1 MAVSLLDL
9 PNELIIEVLSQ
20 LDGPT
25 DLMSAIRASPLIWRV
40 FHAAALTIVRRLGE
54 HSLGGEFGMRTA
66 LALHR
71 LSQLRC
77 THHTTG
83 CPDRSPCARRIFESY
98 ARQSIPPL
106 LNEETRHFLHVLNRV
121 DRVIDQ
127 YHERVPAGLA
137 WTTKPCCEA
146 CVKTSRATFGNPSRH
161 ILICWSQPLQ
171 PRRHTG
177 CKGSHCHQ
185 ARGTF
190 TYVTRHYTRRDTSST
205 RVFPRVWR
213 LEAGVCRWGWE

>member
-1 MAVSLLDL
+1 
-9 PNELIIEVLSQ
+9 
-20 LDGPT
+20 
-25 DLMSAIRASPLIWRV
+25 MSAIRASPLIWRV
-40 FHAAALTIVRRLGE
+40 FHAAVLTIVRRLGE

-66 LALHR
+66 LAVHR

-106 LNEETRHFLHVLNRV
+106 LNEETQHFLHVLNRV

-161 ILICWSQPLQ
+161 HYPPCAASTEEVPARA
-171 PRRHTG
+171 RRHFFLFDLFSG
-177 CKGSHCHQ
+177 ARF
-185 ARGTF
+185 ARGTPG
-190 TYVTRHYTRRDTSST
+190 RATRRLIKSHTNDVADERPGFAPNFAPSHLFTLLINYT
-205 RVFPRVWR
+205 YMYDAPARYRT
-213 LEAGVCRWGWE
+213 